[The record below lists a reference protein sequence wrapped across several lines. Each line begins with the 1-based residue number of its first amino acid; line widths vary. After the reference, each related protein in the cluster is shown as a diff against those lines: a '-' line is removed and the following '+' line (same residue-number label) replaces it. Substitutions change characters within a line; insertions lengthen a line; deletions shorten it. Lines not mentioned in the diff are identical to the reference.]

1 MKDQQSAGVVLFRK
15 DSTEK
20 KFLLLNYPLGH
31 WDFVKGKIESGET
44 FNQTVIRET
53 KEETGIDDLDFLEG
67 FESDIKY
74 DFQYEGEAIRKKVTF
89 FLAET
94 RTEKI
99 KISDEHLGYVW
110 VNYDEA
116 LKKIT
121 FQNAKNVLLE
131 ANNFLMKNF

>member
-15 DSTEK
+15 DSTGE

-44 FNQTVIRET
+44 LNQTVIRET
-53 KEETGIDDLDFLEG
+53 REETGIDDIDFLEG

-74 DFQYEGEAIRKKVTF
+74 NFHFEGELIRKKVTF

-94 RTEKI
+94 KTKKI
-99 KISDEHLGYVW
+99 TISDEHLDYVW
-110 VNYDEA
+110 VSYDEA

-131 ANNFLMKNF
+131 ANNFLTKNF